1 MGLILI
7 LFAFQEWLPQR
18 QPQCKKKQLKQIRI
32 VIKAK
37 ACKVGRWMRLSRGT
51 VFLCTSMRLFNL
63 VLLSFVIIKK
73 MTMGV
78 KMKYPGKIK
87 QTKTTP
93 ALPSKQQPF
102 NCWLDLPNATVQPF
116 QVGLSYAL
124 PGKEIICRA
133 LKLMSR
139 HDDKISE
146 EEERAWSHLH
156 AMKLRVLISSL
167 GCGGCQWQ
175 GLSSGV
181 ALFGGLS
188 STGTGE
194 VPLLPP
200 KS

>member
-102 NCWLDLPNATVQPF
+102 SC
-116 QVGLSYAL
+116 
-124 PGKEIICRA
+124 
-133 LKLMSR
+133 
-139 HDDKISE
+139 
-146 EEERAWSHLH
+146 
-156 AMKLRVLISSL
+156 
-167 GCGGCQWQ
+167 
-175 GLSSGV
+175 
-181 ALFGGLS
+181 
-188 STGTGE
+188 
-194 VPLLPP
+194 
-200 KS
+200 

>member
-7 LFAFQEWLPQR
+7 LFAMHFRNGCLKGSSRPSAKNQ
-18 QPQCKKKQLKQIRI
+18 KQLKQIRI

-102 NCWLDLPNATVQPF
+102 NC
-116 QVGLSYAL
+116 
-124 PGKEIICRA
+124 
-133 LKLMSR
+133 
-139 HDDKISE
+139 
-146 EEERAWSHLH
+146 
-156 AMKLRVLISSL
+156 
-167 GCGGCQWQ
+167 
-175 GLSSGV
+175 
-181 ALFGGLS
+181 
-188 STGTGE
+188 
-194 VPLLPP
+194 
-200 KS
+200 